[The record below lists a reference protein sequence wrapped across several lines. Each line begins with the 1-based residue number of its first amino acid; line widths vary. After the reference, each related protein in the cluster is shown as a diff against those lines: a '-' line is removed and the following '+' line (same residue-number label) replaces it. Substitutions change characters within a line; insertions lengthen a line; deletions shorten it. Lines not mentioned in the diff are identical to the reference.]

1 MGLIISIVIGVI
13 YAAGIYLLLRRSIVK
28 LILGIIF
35 LGNATNLV
43 IFVSG
48 GLTKASPA
56 FIEAGQEVAARDIA
70 DPLPQA
76 LILTAIVIGFG
87 IIAFALALM
96 YRFYKLTGTEDIDQV
111 KETDE

>member
-1 MGLIISIVIGVI
+1 MGLILSIVIGFM

-48 GLTKASPA
+48 GLTKASPPL
-56 FIEAGQEVAARDIA
+56 IEAGQQVAAGDVA

-87 IIAFALALM
+87 VNAFALALM
-96 YRFYKLTGTEDIDQV
+96 YRFYKTSGTEDIDQIT
-111 KETDE
+111 EDDA

>member
-1 MGLIISIVIGVI
+1 MGLISSILIGVM
-13 YAAGIYLLLRRSIVK
+13 YAAGVYLLLRRSIVK

-56 FIEAGQEVAARDIA
+56 FIEAGGEAAAATMA

-87 IIAFALALM
+87 VVSFGLALM
-96 YRFYKLTGTEDIDQV
+96 YRFYKSSGTEDIDQV
-111 KETDE
+111 REDEE

>member
-1 MGLIISIVIGVI
+1 MGLIISIVIGVM
-13 YAAGIYLLLRRSIVK
+13 YASGIYLLLRRSIVK

-56 FIEAGQEVAARDIA
+56 FIEAGQEVASQDIA

-87 IIAFALALM
+87 VTAFALALM
-96 YRFYKLTGTEDIDQV
+96 YRFYKISGTEDIDEV

>member
-1 MGLIISIVIGVI
+1 MGLILSILVGVL
-13 YAAGIYLLLRRSIVK
+13 YAAGVYLLLRRSIVK
-28 LILGIIF
+28 MILGIIF

-48 GLTKASPA
+48 GLTKANPA
-56 FIEAGQEVAARDIA
+56 FIEAGEKVASPEIA

-87 IIAFALALM
+87 VTAFALALM
-96 YRFYKLTGTEDIDQV
+96 YRFYKTTGTEDL
-111 KETDE
+111 DEVTEGEE